1 MKIRLDSIRSLCVLL
16 AFFAFTLTQAQ
27 KLPALSPFG
36 IDEVY
41 QYDPV
46 NNRYELLP
54 SVSGKVV
61 GYPRYLSFTQYYE
74 ALRAQMIKSN
84 YQTKTDALSKVNDTV
99 ADARED
105 LLPTYYVNSAFFESI
120 FGGNTITVDASGGFS
135 LDLGALSQKSENPSV
150 SVRNQRST
158 VLDIDQQ
165 FDLNVDAQVGERL
178 RVQANMDSRSSFD
191 FQNLFKIEYT
201 PNEDDLIRNIEFGN
215 VSMPLKSSLMTG
227 AQNLFGLK
235 TDLQFGRTSVTA
247 VYAEQRSQR
256 NTVSTQNGS
265 VINEF
270 ELTALDYEENT
281 HFFLSQHFRD
291 AYDLALKNYPFIA
304 SNVQITRIEVWV
316 TNRSQQTENVRQ
328 IVGFQDLGEY
338 NPEKVRFGGHR
349 IFFEL
354 PSLYLT
360 MRPTFLIPHG

>member
-1 MKIRLDSIRSLCVLL
+1 MLILFCSWGTIR
-16 AFFAFTLTQAQ
+16 AQ
-27 KLPALSPFG
+27 EIPALAPYP
-36 IDEVY
+36 IEKLY
-41 QYDPV
+41 RYDPV
-46 NNRYELLP
+46 YNRYERIP
-54 SVSGKVV
+54 TIDGQQV
-61 GYPRYLSFTQYYE
+61 GAPKYLTFIQYYE
-74 ALRAQMIKSN
+74 ALRRQVVRNGYK
-84 YQTKTDALSKVNDTV
+84 QKTDALSKVNDTV
-99 ADARED
+99 SGARED
-105 LLPTYYVNSAFFESI
+105 LLPTYYVNSEFFESI

-150 SVRNQRST
+150 AVRNQRST

-178 RVQANMDSRSSFD
+178 RIQANMDSRSTFD

-215 VSMPLKSSLMTG
+215 VSMPMQSSLMTG

-235 TDLQFGRTSVTA
+235 TELQFGRTSVTA

-256 NTVSTQNGS
+256 NSVNTQNGA
-265 VINEF
+265 VVNNF

-291 AYDLALKNYPFIA
+291 AYNTALENYPFIA

-316 TNRSQQTENVRQ
+316 TNRGQQTENVRK

-338 NPEKVRFGGHR
+338 DPSKVRYSGPTS
-349 IFFEL
+349 FFTAIEAL
-354 PSLYLT
+354 PDN
-360 MRPTFLIPHG
+360 

>member
-1 MKIRLDSIRSLCVLL
+1 M
-16 AFFAFTLTQAQ
+16 
-27 KLPALSPFG
+27 
-36 IDEVY
+36 
-41 QYDPV
+41 
-46 NNRYELLP
+46 
-54 SVSGKVV
+54 
-61 GYPRYLSFTQYYE
+61 
-74 ALRAQMIKSN
+74 
-84 YQTKTDALSKVNDTV
+84 NDTV

-227 AQNLFGLK
+227 VQNLFGLK
-235 TDLQFGRTSVTA
+235 TDL
-247 VYAEQRSQR
+247 
-256 NTVSTQNGS
+256 
-265 VINEF
+265 
-270 ELTALDYEENT
+270 
-281 HFFLSQHFRD
+281 
-291 AYDLALKNYPFIA
+291 
-304 SNVQITRIEVWV
+304 
-316 TNRSQQTENVRQ
+316 
-328 IVGFQDLGEY
+328 
-338 NPEKVRFGGHR
+338 
-349 IFFEL
+349 
-354 PSLYLT
+354 
-360 MRPTFLIPHG
+360 